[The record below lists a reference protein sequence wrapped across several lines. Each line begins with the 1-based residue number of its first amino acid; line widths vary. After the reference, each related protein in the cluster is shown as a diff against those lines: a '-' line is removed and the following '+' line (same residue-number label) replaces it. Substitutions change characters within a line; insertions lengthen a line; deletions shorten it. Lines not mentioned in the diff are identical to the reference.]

1 MSTESFSVRISP
13 KTVANKALA
22 MMRRAK
28 LPDFKLKESGIN
40 QQGDGFVAAAR
51 WEEGGFFGSSAELRV
66 EARKSYSGG
75 TEVVITSPGDR
86 CVKLVERLR
95 KNL

>member
-28 LPDFKLKESGIN
+28 LPNLKLQECGIN

-51 WEEGGFFGSSAELRV
+51 WQESGFFGGSVELRV

-75 TEVVITSPGDR
+75 TEVVIASPGE
-86 CVKLVERLR
+86 KFAGLVERLR
-95 KNL
+95 RNL